1 MTKYTVKQLSELAAV
16 SVRTLHHYDRIGLL
30 KPAQR
35 SEKGYRCYGR
45 KQLLILQQILF
56 YKKLGF
62 PLKKIKAVLEDPE
75 FDLVKALEHHRRQ
88 LEAEQEQM
96 NTLIRTIDK
105 TILSL
110 KNKKSMMED
119 KDLYEGFSEEKKN
132 AYRQEVAHRWGKDQL
147 EAAEDRIRQLGKDGW
162 QDHKKKEKEVS
173 QLLADLMEL
182 PPESRQVQEAIAL
195 HHRLMNLYYEV
206 TEARY
211 RGLAQMYV
219 ADDRFKAYY
228 EKYRPGLAEFV
239 KAAIDIYCDNGME
252 VKV

>member
-1 MTKYTVKQLSELAAV
+1 MAKYSVKELSELAGV

-35 SEKGYRCYGR
+35 SEKGYRYYGR

-62 PLKKIKAVLEDPE
+62 SLKKIKAVLEDPG
-75 FDLVKALEHHRRQ
+75 FDLLRALEQHRRR
-88 LEAEQEQM
+88 LKKEQQQIDS
-96 NTLIRTIDK
+96 LIQTIDN

-110 KNKKSMMED
+110 QNKKIMMDD
-119 KDLYEGFSEEKKN
+119 KDLYEGFSEEKKQ
-132 AYRQEVAHRWGKDQL
+132 AIRQEVAHRWGKAEL

-162 QDHKKKEKEVS
+162 QDHKKKGEEIT
-173 QLLADLMEL
+173 QLLADLMDL
-182 PPESRQVQEAIAL
+182 GPDNKQAQQAIAL
-195 HHRLMNLYYEV
+195 HHRHMNLFYEV
-206 TEARY
+206 TEERY

-228 EKYRPGLAEFV
+228 EQFRPGLAEFV
-239 KAAIDIYCDNGME
+239 KAGINVYCDNGME
-252 VKV
+252 V